1 VFSYIIE
8 IMKNEEHASMEDL
21 NKSQIVLLVLFVSFI
36 TSIATGI
43 VTVTL
48 LDQAPEGVTQTIN
61 RVVER
66 TIETVVPAETQKTT
80 VVTNEV
86 VIKEED
92 LVVEAIAKN
101 IGSVVRIQRVI
112 GEEKVPLGIG
122 FIATESGIMV
132 ADADS
137 LFGENIFAEYRGK
150 TYPLEILSTEGGLG
164 ITTLDLGAMASTTLI
179 PNFKTVS
186 FIDAHSVKLGQT
198 AISLGGQTGKE
209 IQRGIISGIETKEL
223 ISENKEGEE
232 ITNTVLDY
240 FKTNIIFAN
249 GSSGG
254 PLITLG
260 GNVAGMNLR
269 TSTGWIT
276 VPSSAITNAIAAATG
291 IAEGDE
297 EPEPEPEVSG
307 IKKITDVFSNI
318 TGGDE

>member
-1 VFSYIIE
+1 
-8 IMKNEEHASMEDL
+8 MKNEEHASMEDL

-92 LVVEAIAKN
+92 LVVDAIAKN
-101 IGSVVRIQRVI
+101 VGSVVRIQKII
-112 GEEKVPLGIG
+112 GEEEIPLGIG

-132 ADADS
+132 TDADI
-137 LFGENIFAEYRGK
+137 LFGENIFAKYRGK
-150 TYPLEILSTEGGLG
+150 DYPLEILSTERGLG
-164 ITTLDLGAMASTTLI
+164 ITTLDLTAMASTTLI
-179 PNFKTVS
+179 PTFNTVS

-198 AISLGGQTGKE
+198 AISLGGQNGKE

-223 ISENKEGEE
+223 VSEDENGEE
-232 ITNTVLDY
+232 IIRTVLDY
-240 FKTNIIFAN
+240 FKTNIILNNA
-249 GSSGG
+249 SSGG

-260 GNVAGMNLR
+260 GNVAGMNLK

-276 VPSSAITNAIAAATG
+276 IPSSTITSMIAGLTG
-291 IAEGDE
+291 IAEGE
-297 EPEPEPEVSG
+297 EESEPEAETSG
-307 IKKITDVFSNI
+307 IKKITDVLSNI
-318 TGGDE
+318 TGGNE

>member
-1 VFSYIIE
+1 
-8 IMKNEEHASMEDL
+8 MKKEEHQSMEDL

-48 LDQAPEGVTQTIN
+48 LDQAPAGVTQTIN

-101 IGSVVRIQRVI
+101 VGSVVRIQRII
-112 GEEKVPLGIG
+112 GEEEIPLGIG
-122 FIATESGIMV
+122 FVATESGIMV

-137 LFGENIFAEYRGK
+137 LFGENIFATYRGK
-150 TYPLEILSTEGGLG
+150 SYPLEILSTERG
-164 ITTLDLGAMASTTLI
+164 IGVTTLDLSAMASTTPI
-179 PNFKTVS
+179 PIFKTVS
-186 FIDAHSVKLGQT
+186 FIDANLVKLGQT
-198 AISLGGQTGKE
+198 AISLGGHTGKE

-223 ISENKEGEE
+223 VSEDDNGDE
-232 ITNTVLDY
+232 ITETILDY
-240 FKTNIIFAN
+240 FKTNIILTD

-260 GNVAGMNLR
+260 GNVAGMNLKTAR
-269 TSTGWIT
+269 GWIT
-276 VPSSAITNAIAAATG
+276 IPSSTITSTIAGLTG
-291 IAEGDE
+291 IAEGE
-297 EPEPEPEVSG
+297 EELEAEVAEAEVSG
-307 IKKITDVFSNI
+307 IKKITDVLSNI
-318 TGGDE
+318 TGGNTE